1 MYCVSTVVSGTVQ
14 GARYTNM
21 NKRYPLFPDPH
32 CAVGSRHCNSKVK
45 GVVEIYLWYRI
56 VVV

>member
-1 MYCVSTVVSGTVQ
+1 
-14 GARYTNM
+14 M

-45 GVVEIYLWYRI
+45 RVVEIYLWYLI
-56 VVV
+56 VVVV